1 MDSSAVEATYRQYFP
16 MVREKCR
23 RMLSNSQDAQ
33 DVAQETLVRLW
44 EANLLGLPVPQLTAW
59 LYRTCT
65 RLAVDALRRRARFDT
80 GSPPE
85 AASTEQP
92 DRILEQRQFL
102 AQLARRIPR
111 RELEVA
117 LLHRVD
123 GLGQEELAEV
133 LDVTDRTV
141 RRLLKKLDV
150 RLERLRKEA

>member
-1 MDSSAVEATYRQYFP
+1 MDGSAVEATYRQYFP

-23 RMLSNSQDAQ
+23 RMLANSQDAQ

-59 LYRTCT
+59 LYRTST
-65 RLAVDALRRRARFDT
+65 RLAVDALRRRARFATAHAPD
-80 GSPPE
+80 
-85 AASTEQP
+85 AASSERP
-92 DRILEQRQFL
+92 DRTFEQRQLL

-111 RELEVA
+111 KELEVA

-123 GLGQEELAEV
+123 GLRQEELAEV

-141 RRLLKKLDV
+141 RRLLKKLDA
-150 RLERLRKEA
+150 RLERLRQEA